1 MKEMNEITSYVK
13 EAFALLE
20 KVNSS
25 IVKEH
30 ESLFSHDLTP
40 KQMLLLQIVR
50 DEKEVTVNQLSEKLA
65 FSPSSV
71 SQILG
76 RLENDQ
82 YVKRSI
88 NAQNRREVLVALDK
102 KGTKLFKEYDRV
114 DNLIIEKYY
123 SHFSLDEVIQFRDLV
138 SKLYQ
143 VIQLKRS
150 EGEESER

>member
-1 MKEMNEITSYVK
+1 MNEITSYVK